1 MNTQNR
7 YRQSR
12 GFTLIELLVVIA
24 IIAVLISLL
33 LPAVQS
39 AREAARRAQCTN
51 NLKQLALAA
60 NNYESTNGCFP
71 GGSYSGI
78 GASNPPHWGTYPEN
92 FSCFVRMLPFF
103 EQSPMYNATNFSLC
117 SSDIA
122 NLTICGVQVKSLICP
137 SDTQNDSIVIP
148 TKRASS
154 GVTPGWSF
162 NMVPSGP
169 DSPYN
174 IIPPGTFLQAFT
186 SYGGNA
192 GTFTFGYS
200 NLMPTTILGQFNGV
214 IYNDS
219 SVKIAAITD
228 GTSNTFLF
236 GEHSKGLL
244 YKLDPGYAVSD
255 NSWNSGRWYDTL
267 FSTLYP
273 LNTGNGNNIAFGGT
287 TNDSYYFP
295 TVAGGQH
302 PGGCNFA
309 LCDGSVRFIKNTINN
324 WTFKTAN
331 ADSYGDAMP
340 DNTTFVTVT
349 AAAPATKNGSYLL
362 NMNSSVTPPIPAQLG
377 VYQQL
382 STRAGGE
389 VISADGY

>member
-1 MNTQNR
+1 MNALNLVR
-7 YRQSR
+7 RSR

-51 NLKQLALAA
+51 NLKQIALAA
-60 NNYESTNGCFP
+60 NNYESSNGCFP
-71 GGSYSGI
+71 GGSYSGLN
-78 GASNPPHWGTYPEN
+78 GFNPPHWGTYPEN
-92 FSCFVRMLPFF
+92 WSCFARMLPFF
-103 EQSPMYNATNFSLC
+103 EQGAMYNAANFNLC
-117 SSDIA
+117 SSDVN
-122 NLTICGVQVKSLICP
+122 NLTICGVRIASLICP
-137 SDTQNDSIVIP
+137 SDIQNDTIP
-148 TKRASS
+148 IPSS
-154 GVTPGWSF
+154 YESGTGVSPGWSF
-162 NMVPSGP
+162 NLIPSGTDAVFP
-169 DSPYN
+169 L
-174 IIPPGTFLQAFT
+174 PPGNWLQAFT

-200 NLMPTTILGQFNGV
+200 NLMSTSILGFFNGV

-219 SVKIAAITD
+219 SVRIAGITD

-244 YKLDPGYAVSD
+244 FKLDPGYAVSD
-255 NSWNSGRWYDTL
+255 NSWNSGRWYDSL
-267 FSTLYP
+267 FATLYP
-273 LNTGNGNNIAFGGT
+273 LNTGNGSNIAFGNG

-295 TVAGGQH
+295 TVAGSFH
-302 PGGCNFA
+302 PGGGNFA
-309 LCDGSVRFIKNTINN
+309 FCDGSVRFIKNSINN
-324 WTFKTAN
+324 WSFNTGN

-340 DNTTFVTVT
+340 DNTTFTTVPYT
-349 AAAPATKNGSYLL
+349 APAVKSGSYLL
-362 NMNSSVTPPIPAQLG
+362 NSKNNIPAQLG

-389 VISADGY
+389 VISADSY

>member
-1 MNTQNR
+1 MNALNLVR
-7 YRQSR
+7 RSR

-51 NLKQLALAA
+51 NLKQIALAA
-60 NNYESTNGCFP
+60 NNYESSSGCFP
-71 GGSYSGI
+71 GGSYSGLN
-78 GASNPPHWGTYPEN
+78 GFNPPHWGTYPEN
-92 FSCFVRMLPFF
+92 WSCFVRMLPFF
-103 EQSPMYNATNFSLC
+103 EQAPMYNAANFNLC
-117 SSDIA
+117 SSDVN
-122 NLTICGVQVKSLICP
+122 NLTICGVRVASLICP
-137 SDTQNDSIVIP
+137 SDLQNDTIP
-148 TKRASS
+148 IPATQES
-154 GVTPGWSF
+154 GTGVSPGWSF
-162 NMVPSGP
+162 NLIPSGTADAVFP
-169 DSPYN
+169 L
-174 IIPPGTFLQAFT
+174 PPGNWLQAFT

-200 NLMPTTILGQFNGV
+200 NLMSTTILGFFNGV

-219 SVKIAAITD
+219 SVKISGITD

-255 NSWNSGRWYDTL
+255 GCWNSGRWYDTL
-267 FSTLYP
+267 FATLYP
-273 LNTGNGNNIAFGGT
+273 LNTGNGTNIAFGGT
-287 TNDSYYFP
+287 TTDSYYYP
-295 TVAGGQH
+295 TAAGSLH
-302 PGGCNFA
+302 PGGANFA
-309 LCDGSVRFIKNTINN
+309 FCDGSVHFIRNSINN
-324 WTFKTAN
+324 WTFNTGN

-349 AAAPATKNGSYLL
+349 ATAPAIKSGSYLL
-362 NMNSSVTPPIPAQLG
+362 NSLNNIPAKLG
-377 VYQQL
+377 VYQAL

-389 VISADGY
+389 VISADAY

>member
-1 MNTQNR
+1 MNAGNSVQR
-7 YRQSR
+7 SG

-51 NLKQLALAA
+51 NLKQIALAA
-60 NNYESTNGCFP
+60 NNYESTNGSFP
-71 GGSYSGI
+71 GGSYSGQN
-78 GASNPPHWGTYPEN
+78 GFNPPHWGTYPEN
-92 FSCFVRMLPFF
+92 WSVFARMLPFF
-103 EQSPMYNATNFSLC
+103 EQAPMYNAANFNLC
-117 SSDIA
+117 SSDVN
-122 NLTICGVQVKSLICP
+122 NLTICGVRVASLICP
-137 SDTQNDSIVIP
+137 SDTQNDTIP
-148 TKRASS
+148 IPSTRASS
-154 GVTPGWSF
+154 NVTPGWSF
-162 NMVPSGP
+162 NLIDQGNVDAVFPL
-169 DSPYN
+169 
-174 IIPPGTFLQAFT
+174 PPGTWLQAFT
-186 SYGGNA
+186 SYAGNA

-200 NLMPTTILGQFNGV
+200 NLMSTSVLATFNGV

-219 SVKIAAITD
+219 TVKIAAVTD

-255 NSWNSGRWYDTL
+255 NSWNSGRWYDSL

-273 LNTGNGNNIAFGGT
+273 LNVGNGGNIAFANGS
-287 TNDSYYFP
+287 NDSYYFP
-295 TVAGGQH
+295 TVAGSFH
-302 PGGCNFA
+302 PGGANFA
-309 LCDGSVRFIKNTINN
+309 FCDGSVHFIKNSINN
-324 WTFKTAN
+324 WSFNTGN

-340 DNTTFVTVT
+340 DNTTFTTVT
-349 AAAPATKNGSYLL
+349 ATPPAIKSGSYLL
-362 NMNSSVTPPIPAQLG
+362 NTLNNIPAQLG

-389 VISADGY
+389 VLSADGY